1 MSLMALNLMK
11 KSLKQ
16 TEAVT
21 YIKSYL
27 WWGDHLAGVIHAKKK
42 EHIKIYR
49 N

>member
-16 TEAVT
+16 IEAAT

-27 WWGDHLAGVIHAKKK
+27 WRGDHLAGVIHVKKK
-42 EHIKIYR
+42 ECI
-49 N
+49 NNL

>member
-1 MSLMALNLMK
+1 MSLMALNLME

-16 TEAVT
+16 IKAVT

-27 WWGDHLAGVIHAKKK
+27 WRGHHLADVIHIKKK
-42 EHIKIYR
+42 STSIIYR